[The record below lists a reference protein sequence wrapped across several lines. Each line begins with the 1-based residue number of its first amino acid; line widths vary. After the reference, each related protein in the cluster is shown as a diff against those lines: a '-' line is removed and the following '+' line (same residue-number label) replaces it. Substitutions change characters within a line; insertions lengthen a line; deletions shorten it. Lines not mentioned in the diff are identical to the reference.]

1 MKKAILF
8 DIDGTLLD
16 TRDFVFGSVKNCMA
30 VHKLPGVSDKELKK
44 VMGKALVEFYGT
56 LFPGVD
62 PSLLTKTHR
71 EFQENN
77 FHLIKQFPKT
87 KKTLQFL
94 KKSGFLLAAVSNR
107 MRESLVHSLKLA
119 GIFDYF
125 DTVVCAD
132 DVVNPKPH
140 REHLLAALLDLKIG
154 SENVY
159 MVGDTENDILA
170 GKNANI
176 KTVGVTYGWLGKDIA
191 KHNPD
196 YVIDDIE
203 DLFKILKCDKI

>member
-1 MKKAILF
+1 MGKKAVLF

-16 TRDFVFGSVKNCMA
+16 TRDFVFGSVKNCIT
-30 VHKLPGVSDKELKK
+30 VHKLPAVSDKELKK
-44 VMGKALVEFYGT
+44 VMGNALVKFYGA
-56 LFPGVD
+56 LFPEVD
-62 PSLLTKTHR
+62 SSVLTKTHR

-87 KKTLQFL
+87 KKTLQSL

-140 REHLLAALLDLKIG
+140 RDHLLAALLDLKIG
-154 SENVY
+154 PEDLF

-170 GKNANI
+170 GKNAKI
-176 KTVGVTYGWLGKDIA
+176 ETVGVTYGWLGKDIA

-203 DLFKILKCDKI
+203 DILEIIG